1 VKCRTIQVEAYG
13 GTSGT
18 LIRGLSGPN
27 LPSRFT
33 PLKGSAVS
41 SQQSAVNIDADS
53 RLHLATLMAPYEQ
66 ALRAAINFVY
76 IIG

>member
-1 VKCRTIQVEAYG
+1 MIRQLF
-13 GTSGT
+13 TSGT

-33 PLKGSAVS
+33 PLKGSGVS

-53 RLHLATLMAPYEQ
+53 HLHLATLMAPYEQ
-66 ALRAAINFVY
+66 ALRAVIIFVY
-76 IIG
+76 IIGSHE